1 MVKLAPTKYRLITE
15 IVRWGDSSPALSGA
29 TDSGSGPAE
38 AWLRTVDVDTGNVEN
53 EPILCSYKSY
63 KS

>member
-15 IVRWGDSSPALSGA
+15 IVRWEDSSPALSRA
-29 TDSGSGPAE
+29 TDSGPAE
-38 AWLRTVDVDTGNVEN
+38 AWLWTVDTGNVEK
-53 EPILCSYKSY
+53 EPILCSHKSY